1 MQEKIEVTVS
11 DIGIFITAFL
21 SGGFGFGLSIGLAA
35 AIYFS
40 VAPDNFIGWIAVLA
54 ILCGSII
61 AFSIGVYW
69 VCRLLKLSWK

>member
-1 MQEKIEVTVS
+1 MQEKIELTVS

-40 VAPDNFIGWIAVLA
+40 VAPDNLIGWVAV
-54 ILCGSII
+54 ITMLCGSII
-61 AFSIGVYW
+61 TFFIGVYW
-69 VCRLLKLSWK
+69 VCRALKLSWK